1 MPRGNVKNLTN
12 AGKGRPPG
20 VPNKEID
27 IKGLARSHGP
37 AGIAKLA
44 ELAGFIEGVPPA
56 RKQETQVAAIRE
68 LLDRGYGRP
77 SQAHSLEGDGELLGV
92 VLIPAKRP
100 VGSRDLAPAPLP
112 QIEGRIEDA
121 EVVSDG
127 PGRPGGDVAVGEAE

>member
-56 RKQETQVAAIRE
+56 RKQETQIAAIKE
-68 LLDRGYGRP
+68 LLDRGYGRAT
-77 SQAHSLEGDGELLGV
+77 QAHTIDGDHALMSV
-92 VLIPAKRP
+92 VMVPMKRP
-100 VGSRDLAPAPLP
+100 AGSYSLSLP
-112 QIEGRIEDA
+112 TPEIEGAIVAGVGDAAGVEVIADA
-121 EVVSDG
+121 EVG
-127 PGRPGGDVAVGEAE
+127 EQVG

>member
-20 VPNKEID
+20 IPNKEID

-44 ELAGFIEGVPPA
+44 ELAGFIDGVPPA

-92 VLIPAKRP
+92 VLIPQKRP
-100 VGSRDLAPAPLP
+100 LGTYATSPPLP
-112 QIEGRIEDA
+112 QIEGAVVRDA
-121 EVVSDG
+121 EVVSDAAD
-127 PGRPGGDVAVGEAE
+127 RDQD